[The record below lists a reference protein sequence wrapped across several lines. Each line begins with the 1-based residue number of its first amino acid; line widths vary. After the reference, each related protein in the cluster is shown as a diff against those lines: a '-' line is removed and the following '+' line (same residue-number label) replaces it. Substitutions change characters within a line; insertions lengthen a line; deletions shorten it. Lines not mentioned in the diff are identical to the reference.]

1 MSNFCKP
8 EKGKEV
14 LFLSNGSIEFGY
26 YYLLL
31 LSVLKT
37 EFLFDLYNLSNL
49 KKKRGK
55 MCFFGK
61 KNQYLHKLEK
71 SQRF

>member
-1 MSNFCKP
+1 MIWADRNLEHKSLLNMSNFCKP

-37 EFLFDLYNLSNL
+37 EFLFDLIYIMCQNSASNN
-49 KKKRGK
+49 
-55 MCFFGK
+55 F
-61 KNQYLHKLEK
+61 
-71 SQRF
+71 